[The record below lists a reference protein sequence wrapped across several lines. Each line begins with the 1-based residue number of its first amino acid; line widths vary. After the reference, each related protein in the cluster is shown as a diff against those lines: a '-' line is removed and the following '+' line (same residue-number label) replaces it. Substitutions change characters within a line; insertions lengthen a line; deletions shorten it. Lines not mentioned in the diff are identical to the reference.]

1 MAAFGAGSSTQRT
14 LTDPEIA
21 SVVAFIR
28 TWEGKK

>member
-1 MAAFGAGSSTQRT
+1 MAGFGAGSSAQKT
-14 LTDPEIA
+14 LTDPEIR